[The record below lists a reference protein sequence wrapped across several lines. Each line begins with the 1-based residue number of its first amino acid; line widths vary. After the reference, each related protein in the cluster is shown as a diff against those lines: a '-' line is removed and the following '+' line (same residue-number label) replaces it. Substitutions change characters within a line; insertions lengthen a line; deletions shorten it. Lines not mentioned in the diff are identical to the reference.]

1 MFTFQEVTPKKLS
14 ASTTSKTTSHYTTYM
29 TANIYIYIYF
39 LLHTHAWFS
48 FLKAGKQVVMY
59 MHYDRLTVLYYLCPV
74 FGPPIHSQP
83 AKQNKRIK
91 PSIFIQT

>member
-1 MFTFQEVTPKKLS
+1 MFTFQEVTLKKLS
-14 ASTTSKTTSHYTTYM
+14 MSTTSKTTSHHTNYM
-29 TANIYIYIYF
+29 TIYIYF
-39 LLHTHAWFS
+39 FFFTTYACVVNS
-48 FLKAGKQVVMY
+48 FLKKVGKQVVMY

-91 PSIFIQT
+91 PIFI